1 MKYELY
7 YLDDKSN
14 KFWTI
19 ELIDK
24 TYKTTYG
31 KAGSKGRET
40 KKAFESIEKAKKAI
54 KTQLKSKLKKG
65 YKMGEKPDWNNKP
78 MNNETFWQILGLFN
92 WRKQGNDDAV
102 IEPAVKILA
111 QFKVAEIYKFY
122 DILNQ
127 KLFALDTKAHAK
139 EIGSEAY
146 NEEDK
151 YLSADWFLYSR
162 CACLTNGEGYYE
174 NVLKNPAAFP
184 KDMEFETLITVARV
198 AYELKTGKE
207 WDYYNAEFSY
217 ETFSNEAGWK

>member
-40 KKAFESIEKAKKAI
+40 IKAFESIEKAKKAI
-54 KTQLKSKLKKG
+54 NTLLKSKLKKG
-65 YKMGEKPDWNNKP
+65 YKMGKKPDWNNKP
-78 MNNETFWQILGLFN
+78 MNNETFWQILGLFD
-92 WRKQGNDDAV
+92 WRKQGDDDAV
-102 IEPAVKILA
+102 IEPAVKVLA
-111 QFKVAEIYKFY
+111 QFKVEEIYKFY

-146 NEEDK
+146 KEDK
-151 YLSADWFLYSR
+151 YFSADWFLYSR
-162 CACLTNGEGYYE
+162 CACLTNGEDYYE
-174 NVLKNPAAFP
+174 NVLKNPSAFP
-184 KDMEFETLITVARV
+184 KDIEFETLITVASE
-198 AYELKTGKE
+198 AYELKTDEE
-207 WDYYNAEFSY
+207 WNYCSEFSY
-217 ETFSNEAGWK
+217 ETYSNEVAWK